1 MAIVL
6 DYECL
11 EMFNSHQCI
20 NMYSLFFANFIF
32 KEEFRLHW
40 LKLGKHHIF
49 VVWKRIGLYQ
59 TLKKPSKLL
68 WWKVCQWW
76 RLEMGWEKEMG
87 AATVTIAVDTLTD
100 CLRARAGCSY
110 FTLYLWH
117 FYMFFY
123 MFTCFYMFTL
133 IDCLRARELAATM
146 FIYFWFNIYI
156 FL

>member
-11 EMFNSHQCI
+11 EMFNSHQYVFI
-20 NMYSLFFANFIF
+20 FFANFIF

-117 FYMFFY
+117 FYMFFLHVY
-123 MFTCFYMFTL
+123 MFLHVYTHWL
-133 IDCLRARELAATM
+133 SESQRAGC
-146 FIYFWFNIYI
+146 NHVHI
-156 FL
+156 FLV